1 MLLESTAS
9 ISLLIQ
15 ILVGIIDFWGISIEI
30 PKDKKIFKDLLKLE
44 LGVQIVEFTFYTWL
58 VLNIT
63 NIKNITPHRYIDWFI
78 TTPTMLLTLMVFLLK
93 DEDKNKYSNL
103 SKFIEDNKRDLILVG
118 LANAL
123 MLVFGLLG
131 EYKYIN
137 NKLAVGLGFI
147 PFVYYYKKIYD
158 KNIATESSTQ
168 NKSVFWFF
176 FIIWSLYGLA
186 ALLPYIYKN
195 VMYNILDLFS
205 KNLFGLILVYIIYK
219 NRKWQN

>member
-15 ILVGIIDFWGISIEI
+15 ILVSIIDFWGISIEI

-58 VLNIT
+58 VLNIK
-63 NIKNITPHRYIDWFI
+63 NIKNITPYRYIDWFI

-93 DEDKNKYSNL
+93 DDDNNKYSGL

-123 MLVFGLLG
+123 MLVFW
-131 EYKYIN
+131 
-137 NKLAVGLGFI
+137 FI
-147 PFVYYYKKIYD
+147 RRI
-158 KNIATESSTQ
+158 
-168 NKSVFWFF
+168 
-176 FIIWSLYGLA
+176 
-186 ALLPYIYKN
+186 
-195 VMYNILDLFS
+195 
-205 KNLFGLILVYIIYK
+205 
-219 NRKWQN
+219 